1 MKNADKVTIIDKEK
15 AKEQERAR
23 TKDKKIEETVPKLN
37 NLDVSPTTM
46 HT

>member
-1 MKNADKVTIIDKEK
+1 MKNSDKVTIIDKEE
-15 AKEQERAR
+15 AKKQEKAR

-37 NLDVSPTTM
+37 DLDISSRTM

>member
-1 MKNADKVTIIDKEK
+1 MKSSDKVTIIDKEE
-15 AKEQERAR
+15 AKKQEKAR

-37 NLDVSPTTM
+37 DLDVSSRTM